1 MSLHPLRSL
10 TSLLRKA
17 VDADETVT
25 FGELLRRTGIE
36 TFGPVILVLALLSLI
51 PYASVLTGVGLIVL
65 GFGMLAGGSVMQV
78 PAWLLRWRM
87 RGRHIHASLGS
98 LERVLRLFGSGRPG
112 TGWVVGDRLIGGLVA
127 WSGFVMAL
135 PMPLIPFNN
144 FLPAVAL
151 ALLGLAA
158 MERRPALVGAGA
170 LFSLG
175 GTLYFVFVGQAAF
188 TLLGWI

>member
-17 VDADETVT
+17 VHADETVT

-36 TFGPVILVLALLSLI
+36 AIGPAIFLLAVLSMI
-51 PYASVLTGVGLIVL
+51 PYASMLTGAGLVMMGL
-65 GFGMLAGGSVMQV
+65 GMLLGSRGLRI
-78 PAWLLRWRM
+78 PGWLLRWRM

-98 LERVLRLFGSGRPG
+98 VDRVLRLFGRGRPG
-112 TGWVVGDRLIGGLVA
+112 EGWVVGDRLIGGLVA
-127 WSGFVMAL
+127 WSGFVLAL

-144 FLPAVAL
+144 FLPAIGL

-175 GTLYFVFVGQAAF
+175 GTLYFVLVGQAAF

>member
-1 MSLHPLRSL
+1 MSLHPLKSL
-10 TSLLRKA
+10 TSLLRRV

-25 FGELLRRTGIE
+25 FGELLHRTGIDA
-36 TFGPVILVLALLSLI
+36 FGPVILVLALLSMI

-65 GFGMLAGGSVMQV
+65 GFGMLAGGRVMQV
-78 PAWLLRWRM
+78 PGWLLRWRM

-98 LERVLRLFGSGRPG
+98 LERVLRFFGSGRPS

-175 GTLYFVFVGQAAF
+175 GTLYFVLVGQAAF

>member
-1 MSLHPLRSL
+1 MSLHPLKSL
-10 TSLLRKA
+10 ITLLRKT
-17 VDADETVT
+17 VDVDETVT
-25 FGELLRRTGIE
+25 FGELLRRAGIE
-36 TFGPVILVLALLSLI
+36 AFGPVILVLALLSLI

-65 GFGMLAGGSVMQV
+65 GLGMLAGSRVLQV
-78 PAWLLRWRM
+78 PGWLLRWRM

-98 LERVLRLFGSGRPG
+98 LERVLRFLGPGRSGQ
-112 TGWVVGDRLIGGLVA
+112 GWVVSDRLIGALVA

-175 GTLYFVFVGQAAF
+175 GTVYFVLVGQAAF
-188 TLLGWI
+188 ALLGWI

>member
-65 GFGMLAGGSVMQV
+65 GVGMLGGRRVLRV
-78 PAWLLRWRM
+78 PGWLLRWRM

-112 TGWVVGDRLIGGLVA
+112 RGWVVGDRLIGGLVA

-144 FLPAVAL
+144 FLPAVGL

-170 LFSLG
+170 LFSFG
-175 GTLYFVFVGQAAF
+175 GTLYFVLVGQAAF